1 MSPNMAIRKK
11 EHQLHKFLNHIGKT
25 IVAAAA
31 SWAVGVSLYILFSPV
46 TISGVRGTLRRDSS
60 EVVEVFT
67 RQQSWYETQG
77 LWGVLVLVI
86 FSGLYI
92 SAVRLAWRGKYR
104 ALAIL
109 SVFAFALSVVTGFS
123 IGAAYLP
130 AALALFVGSL
140 LLLLSRFGW

>member
-1 MSPNMAIRKK
+1 VTWLRV
-11 EHQLHKFLNHIGKT
+11 HKYLTHSGKF

-31 SWAVGVSLYILFSPV
+31 SWAVGVSLYVFFSPV
-46 TISGVRGTLRRDSS
+46 TISGVTATRWRDSS

-67 RQQSWYETQG
+67 RQQSWYEMQG
-77 LWGVLVLVI
+77 LWGVFVLVI

-104 ALAIL
+104 ALVIL

-123 IGAAYLP
+123 IGGAYLP
-130 AALALFVGSL
+130 AALALFVGAL